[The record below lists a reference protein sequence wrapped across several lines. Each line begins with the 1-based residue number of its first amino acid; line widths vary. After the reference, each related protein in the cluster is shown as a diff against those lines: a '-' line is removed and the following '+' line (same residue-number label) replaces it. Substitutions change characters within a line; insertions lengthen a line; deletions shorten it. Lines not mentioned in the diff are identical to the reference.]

1 MKPSLTNRSG
11 PDCGPLHPHI
21 STYLKRLETQG
32 YKRPTLRPDALLLA
46 DLDGWLA
53 RKGYRVSDLD
63 EGLLERFLQHHMRR
77 RHSRRQAKRAA
88 LGRLL
93 AMLRTDG
100 WVAPAKLPPP
110 GPTQQLLNAFQ
121 SYLRDERGL
130 AKTTVAA
137 YLTLARQLLR
147 TTFGEGSVDL
157 TRLEA
162 ASVVSFVQGYAR
174 DHGRASAHEAPRALR
189 SFFRFLLHRGYLTRD
204 LASAVPRVAYWSL
217 ARLPKHLPPGG
228 VDQALARCSRTTAL
242 DQRNHAIV
250 LILARLGLRSCE
262 VADLRLEDLDW
273 EQGLLRVRSPKAGR
287 WTAMPLPAEVGQAL
301 AVYLEQARPRGACRQ
316 VFVRH
321 HAPGGALTPMAIRN
335 VARGAL
341 RRAGFTGVCLGS
353 HTFRHTLATD
363 LLRAGASLD
372 EIGELLRHKDART
385 TALYA
390 KVDLTTLRSLARRW
404 PGGGLP

>member
-1 MKPSLTNRSG
+1 MKPSLTNSLG
-11 PDCGPLHPHI
+11 PNGGPLHPHI
-21 STYLKRLETQG
+21 STYLQRLEAQG
-32 YKRPTLRPDALLLA
+32 YKQPTLRPDALLLA

-53 RKGYRVSDLD
+53 RKGYRVGDLD
-63 EGLLERFLQHHMRR
+63 ESLLERFLQHHMRR

-93 AMLRTDG
+93 AMLRSDG
-100 WVAPAKLPPP
+100 WTAPAKPPP
-110 GPTQQLLNAFQ
+110 PSPTQQLLNAFQ
-121 SYLRDERGL
+121 SYLSDERGF

-137 YLTLARQLLR
+137 YLTVARQLLL

-157 TRLEA
+157 SRLEA

-174 DHGRASAHEAPRALR
+174 DHGRASAHEVPRALR
-189 SFFRFLLHRGYLTRD
+189 SFFRFLLHRGYLSRD

-228 VDQALARCSRTTAL
+228 VDQVLARCSRTTAL

-262 VADLRLEDLDW
+262 VANLRLEDLDW
-273 EQGLLRVRSPKAGR
+273 EHGLLRVRSPKAGR

-301 AVYLEQARPRGACRQ
+301 AVYLEQARPPGACRQ

-321 HAPGGALTPMAIRN
+321 CAPGGPLTPMAIRH
-335 VARGAL
+335 VARAAI
-341 RRAGFTGVCLGS
+341 RRAGFTDVCLGA

-372 EIGELLRHKDART
+372 QIGELLRHKDAST

-390 KVDLTTLRSLARRW
+390 KVDLSTLRSLARRW
-404 PGGGLP
+404 PGGLP

>member
-1 MKPSLTNRSG
+1 MKPSLTNDPG
-11 PDCGPLHPHI
+11 PDHGPLHPHI
-21 STYLKRLETQG
+21 STYLQRLEAQG
-32 YKRPTLRPDALLLA
+32 YKQPTLRPDALLLA

-53 RKGYRVSDLD
+53 RKGYRVGDLD
-63 EGLLERFLQHHMRR
+63 ESLLERFLQDHMHR
-77 RHSRRQAKRAA
+77 RHSRQQAKRAA
-88 LGRLL
+88 LDRLL
-93 AMLRTDG
+93 AMLRSDG
-100 WVAPAKLPPP
+100 WTAPAKPPP
-110 GPTQQLLNAFQ
+110 PSPTQQLLNAFQ
-121 SYLRDERGL
+121 SYLSDERGF

-137 YLTLARQLLR
+137 YLTVARQFFL

-157 TRLEA
+157 TGLEA
-162 ASVVSFVQGYAR
+162 ASVVSFMQRYAC
-174 DHGRASAHEAPRALR
+174 DHGHASAHEATRALR

-204 LASAVPRVAYWSL
+204 LASAVPRVARCSL

-228 VDQALARCSRTTAL
+228 VDQVLARCSCATAL

-262 VADLRLEDLDW
+262 VANLRLEDLDW
-273 EQGLLRVRSPKAGR
+273 EHGLLRVRSPKAGR

-321 HAPGGALTPMAIRN
+321 HAPGGPLTPMAIRH
-335 VARGAL
+335 VARAAL
-341 RRAGFTGVCLGS
+341 RRAGFTSVCLGA

-372 EIGELLRHKDART
+372 EIGELLRHKDAST

-404 PGGGLP
+404 PGGLP